1 MSGDA
6 EDRIRADRIA
16 KIEAMRAAGVD
27 PYPAR
32 TPARV
37 PVEEVRERFGGLDP
51 GAETGQ
57 RLAVAGRIAARRGHG
72 KAMFLDVADRTGRLQ
87 LHATLDGLGEER
99 YAALADTDLGDVV
112 AAEGDVFVSRRGELS
127 LRVAEWHM
135 LAKCLRPLP
144 EKWHG
149 LTDVELRHRR
159 RYVDLLVN
167 EDSRRLALA
176 RTRMVTAMRAALDA
190 DGFVEVETPI
200 LQPIYGGAS
209 AQPFTT
215 YYKEFERDFYLRIA
229 DELYLKRLI
238 VGGLERVYEISKDF
252 RNEGVSFK
260 HNPEFTMLEW
270 YEAYGDYEDGMR
282 RVETVVS
289 AAGAAAGSAIDLTPP
304 WRRRPLREAI
314 REHAGIDPMAD
325 RDRGRLVAF
334 LDGKDIDTS
343 ADRTWADAVDH
354 LLSHFVEPAIDRPT
368 FLIDYPVELSPLAKR
383 SPGDPGVVERFEAFC
398 VGMEIA
404 NGYTELNDPA
414 DQRARFEEA
423 GQADED
429 YVTAL
434 EYGMPPTVGVGIGVD
449 RLAMA
454 LLGVRSIREV
464 ILFPTLRERD

>member
-16 KIEAMRAAGVD
+16 KVDAMRAAGVD

-51 GAETGQ
+51 GAETGE

-176 RTRMVTAMRAALDA
+176 RTRMVTAMRAALDG
-190 DGFVEVETPI
+190 DGFVEVETPV

-289 AAGAAAGSAIDLTPP
+289 AAGVAAGSAIDLTPP
-304 WRRRPLREAI
+304 WRRQPLREAI

-434 EYGMPPTVGVGIGVD
+434 EYGMPPTVGVGIGID